1 MSSWRRPDRGRKR
14 LKSSRRRWLK
24 CQSPRA
30 DAGAHKPTRERT
42 SREACR
48 RRSHRCAV
56 SAVAGAT
63 DHDSVGR
70 ATASCARKQSAPRRG
85 GPVSRLRVQVV
96 SGNQEFLWNSGCL
109 LRTFVACGTAVAVPL
124 ASRPPSR
131 RSRRVNGRGTRA
143 LSRGVLFVLAWV
155 V

>member
-1 MSSWRRPDRGRKR
+1 MPKLGYVRYWPGSLAFLLPGSSLLRRSSCGRGRKR

-30 DAGAHKPTRERT
+30 DAGVHRPTRERT

-70 ATASCARKQSAPRRG
+70 ATASCARKQSAPRQG
-85 GPVSRLRVQVV
+85 DPVSRLRVQVV
-96 SGNQEFLWNSGCL
+96 RRTTCDCLCDTSVFISSWIFIQLILCCTSSG
-109 LRTFVACGTAVAVPL
+109 
-124 ASRPPSR
+124 RP
-131 RSRRVNGRGTRA
+131 
-143 LSRGVLFVLAWV
+143 
-155 V
+155 